1 MMRSMLIIA
10 PIPAGS
16 QPRPPRLPRPKAS
29 PAAEPPEQAIAVAT
43 ISPTAPAVESADAAE
58 ATPQRVIRTADPER
72 LQPLWSVVPELASI
86 SPTEP
91 QSGVD
96 SGTMQ
101 VATRFADSVRSVY
114 PEASRLRGVY
124 LIGERAAGSA
134 RAGAEVETVIV
145 LDFVE
150 RYGVELERTSHL
162 VAALSHELNVVVS
175 RVFVPESEWLDGNG
189 ALAAVRAAAVA
200 L

>member
-1 MMRSMLIIA
+1 
-10 PIPAGS
+10 
-16 QPRPPRLPRPKAS
+16 
-29 PAAEPPEQAIAVAT
+29 
-43 ISPTAPAVESADAAE
+43 
-58 ATPQRVIRTADPER
+58 
-72 LQPLWSVVPELASI
+72 
-86 SPTEP
+86 
-91 QSGVD
+91 
-96 SGTMQ
+96 MQ

-189 ALAAVRAAAVA
+189 SLAAVRAAAVA